1 MLESLRVYRIGTKM
15 NLFDPA
21 SYAEV
26 RRPLREAQTL
36 PPACYFSPAFY
47 QREISEIFLKKWNLV
62 GRVDYLP
69 QPGDFMARELVG
81 VQFIVI
87 RGDDGVLRAFSNTCR
102 HRGAQLLEGEGNCQ
116 RIVCPYHSW
125 TYSNEGRL
133 SHANGMEEA
142 ENFDKTRH
150 GLIEIK
156 LETWAGFIFVNFDE
170 GASDL
175 AAYIGD
181 LDRYTHSYHLEDM
194 VTVKRQECVIRT
206 NWKTYV
212 ENSMEGF
219 HHATVHK
226 DSVYKATTKGTSV
239 VGDPGHYVLS
249 QSDAGGA
256 TRAVLQ
262 GDTGFPPISTL
273 EGAAALGAHYLLIY
287 PCTVLGCD
295 VDSMWFKQMVPEG
308 PDRVRNIVAICFP
321 KETVARDDF
330 DEVAPRY
337 YKRFDKVIAED
348 NVITELQYNGL
359 SSPLARPGR
368 FSHREPLVHVIDNWV
383 LDHVL

>member
-36 PPACYFSPAFY
+36 PPVCYFSPEFY
-47 QREISEIFLKKWNLV
+47 QREVSEIFLKKWNLV

-69 QPGDFMARELVG
+69 HAGDFMARELVG

-125 TYSNEGRL
+125 AYSNEGRL

-142 ENFDKTRH
+142 ENFDKTTH

-156 LETWAGFIFVNFDE
+156 LDTWAGFIFVNFDE
-170 GASDL
+170 RASDL
-175 AAYIGD
+175 AGYIGD
-181 LDRYTHSYHLEDM
+181 LDRYTHSYHLEGYGHGQAPG
-194 VTVKRQECVIRT
+194 VGNSHQL
-206 NWKTYV
+206 
-212 ENSMEGF
+212 ENLCR
-219 HHATVHK
+219 K
-226 DSVYKATTKGTSV
+226 LD
-239 VGDPGHYVLS
+239 
-249 QSDAGGA
+249 GGISPRHGA
-256 TRAVLQ
+256 QRFGLQ
-262 GDTGFPPISTL
+262 GDHQRHFGGRRPGSLCAGAVRRGRGYPRGVTGRHRFSTDIDSRRR
-273 EGAAALGAHYLLIY
+273 GPRWGLIIFCSIPA
-287 PCTVLGCD
+287 PCSVCD

-308 PDRVRNIVAICFP
+308 PDQVRNIVAICFS
-321 KETVARDDF
+321 
-330 DEVAPRY
+330 
-337 YKRFDKVIAED
+337 
-348 NVITELQYNGL
+348 QGNGG
-359 SSPLARPGR
+359 A
-368 FSHREPLVHVIDNWV
+368 
-383 LDHVL
+383 